1 MKNTK
6 LIIYWIATIL
16 MSVGMFGSGI
26 AQIIR
31 AKQMVDI
38 INHVGY
44 PPYVMSILGTWKIL
58 GVITILLPG
67 FKLLKEWAYAGFFFL
82 MSGALISHLAIGDG
96 GKGIIG
102 PFMQIVFILSS
113 WYCRPNSRKLVIS

>member
-6 LIIYWIATIL
+6 LIIYWVATIL
-16 MSVGMFGSGI
+16 MSVGMFGSGL

-31 AKQMVDI
+31 AKQMLDI

-44 PPYVMSILGTWKIL
+44 PPYVMDILGTWKIL

-67 FKLLKEWAYAGFFFL
+67 FKLQKEWAYAGFFFL

-96 GKGIIG
+96 GKAIIG
-102 PFMQIVFILSS
+102 PFMQIVFIVTS
-113 WYCRPNSRKLVIS
+113 WYCRPDSRKLAII

>member
-113 WYCRPNSRKLVIS
+113 WYCRPETRKLVIS

>member
-1 MKNTK
+1 MEKRN
-6 LIIYWIATIL
+6 LIIYWAATIL

-26 AQIIR
+26 AQLIR
-31 AKQMVDI
+31 AREMVEI

-44 PPYVMSILGTWKIL
+44 PPYVMSILGVWKIL

-82 MSGALISHLAIGDG
+82 LSGALISHLALGDS
-96 GKGIIG
+96 GKAIVG
-102 PFMQIVFILSS
+102 PTAQLIFVMLS
-113 WYCRPNSRKLVIS
+113 WYFRPASRRLVMS

>member
-1 MKNTK
+1 MKNSK
-6 LIIYWIATIL
+6 LIIYWIATVL
-16 MSVGMFGSGI
+16 MSVGMFGSGV

-44 PPYVMSILGTWKIL
+44 PPYVMTILGIWKIL

-67 FKLLKEWAYAGFFFL
+67 FKLQKEWAYAGFFFL
-82 MSGALISHLAIGDG
+82 MSGALFSHLAMGDG
-96 GKGIIG
+96 GKAIIG
-102 PFMQIVFILSS
+102 PFMQLVFIVTS
-113 WYCRPNSRKLVIS
+113 WYCRPDSRKLAIS

>member
-1 MKNTK
+1 MKNSK

-16 MSVGMFGSGI
+16 MSVGMFGSGV

-44 PPYVMSILGTWKIL
+44 PLYVMTILGVWKIL

-67 FKLLKEWAYAGFFFL
+67 FKLQKEWAYAGFFFL
-82 MSGALISHLAIGDG
+82 MSGALFSHLAMGDG

-102 PFMQIVFILSS
+102 PFMQLVFIVTS
-113 WYCRPNSRKLVIS
+113 WYCRPDSRKLAIV